1 MNEVKR
7 KPGRPKK
14 VEMAQ
19 IDNTSP
25 IIEAV
30 RETLNGLNQE
40 IDMEN
45 QYIETKSAPVARGVR
60 EAAIRAEQI
69 RNRLRDN
76 EPDATMY
83 DKFYID
89 PRDIPDGWDYNWKR
103 YETLGQ
109 TDGSYEVEL
118 AQAGWE
124 AVDVSRH
131 PHMMPANHKGPIIRE
146 GMILME
152 RPAEI
157 SNRAKFLE
165 LQEARRVVKEKE
177 RALGL
182 APMGTFDRDPRRS
195 GVTKEYIPMEIPK
208 G

>member
-1 MNEVKR
+1 MNDIKR
-7 KPGRPKK
+7 KPGRPRKIEIEENTP
-14 VEMAQ
+14 VFE
-19 IDNTSP
+19 DN
-25 IIEAV
+25 V
-30 RETLNGLNQE
+30 V
-40 IDMEN
+40 EN
-45 QYIETKSAPVARGVR
+45 QPIEVKSALVTRGVR

-69 RNRLRDN
+69 RNRTRDA
-76 EPDATMY
+76 ETDMAIY

-118 AQAGWE
+118 AQSGWE

-131 PHMMPANHKGPIIRE
+131 PHMMPANYKGPIIRE
-146 GMILME
+146 GMMLME

-177 RALGL
+177 RALGM
-182 APMGTFDRDPRRS
+182 APSGTFERDQRR
-195 GVTKEYIPMEIPK
+195 TQINKEYIPMEIPK

>member
-1 MNEVKR
+1 MNDIKR
-7 KPGRPKK
+7 KPGRPRK
-14 VEMAQ
+14 VE
-19 IDNTSP
+19 IEENTP
-25 IIEAV
+25 VIEENV
-30 RETLNGLNQE
+30 V
-40 IDMEN
+40 EN
-45 QYIETKSAPVARGVR
+45 QDIDVKSAPVTRGIR
-60 EAAIRAEQI
+60 EAAVRAEQI
-69 RNRLRDN
+69 RNRMRESD
-76 EPDATMY
+76 ESIATY

-118 AQAGWE
+118 AQSGWE

-177 RALGL
+177 RALGI
-182 APMGTFDRDPRRS
+182 APTGTFERDQRRS

>member
-1 MNEVKR
+1 MNDVKR
-7 KPGRPKK
+7 KPGRPRK
-14 VEMAQ
+14 VDVAPVEQAPPML
-19 IDNTSP
+19 
-25 IIEAV
+25 EAV
-30 RETLNGLNQE
+30 REVFDDLKQE
-40 IDMEN
+40 NNMEN
-45 QYIETKSAPVARGVR
+45 QQVEMKTAPVSRGIR

-69 RNRLRDN
+69 RSRARDP
-76 EPDATMY
+76 ETDMALY

-177 RALGL
+177 RALGM
-182 APMGTFDRDPRRS
+182 APTGTFERDQRR
-195 GVTKEYIPMEIPK
+195 TQINKEYIPMEIPK

>member
-1 MNEVKR
+1 MNDTKR
-7 KPGRPKK
+7 KPGRPRK
-14 VEMAQ
+14 VE
-19 IDNTSP
+19 S
-25 IIEAV
+25 IENAPV
-30 RETLNGLNQE
+30 IEEN
-40 IDMEN
+40 IMEN
-45 QYIETKSAPVARGVR
+45 QDTEVKSAPVTRGIR

-69 RNRLRDN
+69 RNRTRDA
-76 EPDATMY
+76 ETDMAIY

-109 TDGSYEVEL
+109 KDGSYEVEL

-124 AVDVSRH
+124 AVDSVRH
-131 PHMMPANHKGPIIRE
+131 PHMMPSNYKGPIVRE

-177 RALGL
+177 RALGM
-182 APMGTFDRDPRRS
+182 APTGTFERDQRR
-195 GVTKEYIPMEIPK
+195 TQINKEYIPMEIPK

>member
-14 VEMAQ
+14 VENAHMEPPVSLMAAIRDTVEDEQ
-19 IDNTSP
+19 
-25 IIEAV
+25 
-30 RETLNGLNQE
+30 QE
-40 IDMEN
+40 ITMES
-45 QYIETKSAPVARGVR
+45 QSLEMRAAPVARGVR

-69 RNRLRDN
+69 RNRMRDN

-182 APMGTFDRDPRRS
+182 APAGTFDRDPRRS